1 MPFTGKTI
9 KGSLYG
15 NANFKVDFPMY
26 LDLYKQGKLDLDR
39 LITRTY
45 SIDEAPEAFED
56 LESGK
61 NTRGVIVY

>member
-1 MPFTGKTI
+1 
-9 KGSLYG
+9 
-15 NANFKVDFPMY
+15 MY